1 MGHRS
6 FGLFGTSFSETEL
19 IGLLLNFFDFVIL
32 EFFSNAFAQSIIICL
47 RLLSFIMGMFLLNG
61 GNGKIIKFGFEIRID
76 GVVEIGLRL
85 FLKVEIVDS
94 SDVSFFSRG
103 LIGVGNVVLVI
114 VDFGVGIIIAIGF
127 FFVVHL
133 GWE

>member
-1 MGHRS
+1 M
-6 FGLFGTSFSETEL
+6 
-19 IGLLLNFFDFVIL
+19 I
-32 EFFSNAFAQSIIICL
+32 
-47 RLLSFIMGMFLLNG
+47 MFLLNG
-61 GNGKIIKFGFEIRID
+61 GNGKIIEFGFEIRID
-76 GVVEIGLRL
+76 GVVEIGLGL

-94 SDVSFFSRG
+94 CDISFLSRG

-127 FFVVHL
+127 FFVVHF

>member
-1 MGHRS
+1 MGRGS

-19 IGLLLNFFDFVIL
+19 IGFLLNFFDFVIL
-32 EFFSNAFAQSIIICL
+32 EFFSNAFAESIIIGL
-47 RLLSFIMGMFLLNG
+47 GLLSFIMGMFLLNG

-85 FLKVEIVDS
+85 FFKVEIVDS
-94 SDVSFFSRG
+94 CDIRLFSRG
-103 LIGVGNVVLVI
+103 LIGVGNVVLVV

-127 FFVVHL
+127 FFVVHF